1 MLDVGSKP
9 CSQRPSRVALYDPEP
24 ARLSSTDSGVCKT
37 MGVARCSATGLY
49 TYYAADGHRLKEHP
63 DCPGLFYCEE
73 WYDDFSSMAGG
84 LLRTA
89 LDRR

>member
-1 MLDVGSKP
+1 M
-9 CSQRPSRVALYDPEP
+9 ALYDPEP